1 MLSFSNRQLSQS
13 QFSYNKNLQQLSK
26 KKQTDLGVAQSF
38 LDQDPSQN
46 LFDEEIKNMV
56 DELTDAQPDWTSE
69 VEPYPYQ
76 QQQMG

>member
-1 MLSFSNRQLSQS
+1 
-13 QFSYNKNLQQLSK
+13 
-26 KKQTDLGVAQSF
+26 VAQSF